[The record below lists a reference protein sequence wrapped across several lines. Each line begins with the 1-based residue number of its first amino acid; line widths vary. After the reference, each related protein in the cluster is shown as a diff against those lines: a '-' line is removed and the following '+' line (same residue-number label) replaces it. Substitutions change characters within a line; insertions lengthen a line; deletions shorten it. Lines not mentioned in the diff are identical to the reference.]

1 MLCGTYNLVLMVREQ
16 RYLTINGI
24 TCWKYRSAVG
34 WRVHIPGQTKNMNLA
49 WVTKVLVEQKLSHT
63 DEAIQTCWVFL
74 SEKKNNLPYYYNLF
88 FSFLECRGFW
98 LGYVTKQPLCM
109 ANLLR
114 VNLSLPYFTHKTIK
128 WPPTKEVKWLHP
140 KMKSREI
147 KVLYLNVCFP
157 HRSLHWPVAEHVFF
171 CQAVQSIWIKIACD

>member
-1 MLCGTYNLVLMVREQ
+1 MLKIHICGRMKGPHSRTNKKHEHSLGYKSFSWAEAVSYWWSNTNLLGVSIR
-16 RYLTINGI
+16 
-24 TCWKYRSAVG
+24 
-34 WRVHIPGQTKNMNLA
+34 
-49 WVTKVLVEQKLSHT
+49 
-63 DEAIQTCWVFL
+63 
-74 SEKKNNLPYYYNLF
+74 KKNNLPYYYNLF

-98 LGYVTKQPLCM
+98 LGYVTKQSLYM

-114 VNLSLPYFTHKTIK
+114 LNLSLPYFTHKSIK

-157 HRSLHWPVAEHVFF
+157 HRSLHWPVAEHIFF